1 MTRCVALSL
10 FAASLFLST
19 AASVPHSAAQAA
31 GVDASIVLVRVAG
44 PWQAGGRTGFSR
56 LVVTGA
62 ANRVSLS
69 VEWIGSD
76 GAIVQTQPL
85 EALPGAEQLPL
96 ARIRNQGGG
105 ADTAVTFDTPAGDT
119 FVLVVG
125 PPGQAKFGPATN

>member
-1 MTRCVALSL
+1 MPASVSSRNMLPSPANLTSRDVPMTRCVALSL

-19 AASVPHSAAQAA
+19 AVPAPHSAAQAA

-56 LVVTGA
+56 LVVSGA

-76 GAIVQTQPL
+76 GAIVQAQ
-85 EALPGAEQLPL
+85 AL
-96 ARIRNQGGG
+96 
-105 ADTAVTFDTPAGDT
+105 
-119 FVLVVG
+119 
-125 PPGQAKFGPATN
+125 